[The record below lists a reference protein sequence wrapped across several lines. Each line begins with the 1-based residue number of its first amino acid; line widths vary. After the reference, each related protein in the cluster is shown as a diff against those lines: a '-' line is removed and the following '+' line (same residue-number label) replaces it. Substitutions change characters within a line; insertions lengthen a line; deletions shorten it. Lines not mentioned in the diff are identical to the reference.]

1 MSEGFQCLA
10 ALAAAGVAPDVPHA
24 MSEGTFFQDLAV
36 LMAVAGV
43 VAGIFGRFG
52 WPKVIG
58 YILAGVVLGEHTWN
72 GSLLADIGSTRTIG
86 QLGVVFLM
94 FGMGL
99 SFSPK
104 DVRRARSV
112 AVPAALVDTVMMTWL
127 GYTVG
132 TRIFGWSTVPSLFL
146 GVAICDS
153 ATTLLA
159 KIFDELGWTNR
170 PFVTNVLGISL
181 CEDVICVGAIAVVTG
196 VASGGSMS
204 LAALG
209 TSLGSLVL
217 FFLTV
222 LVFGFVL
229 VPRLLDSIGKRGDG
243 ESLVLVALG
252 VCFFVSYLAYL
263 FEFSLALGA
272 FLVGLVAS
280 TSGMRH
286 RLVALAGPLKAMFAA
301 VFFVSIG
308 LMVDPAALAS
318 CWPDIILV
326 AAVIV
331 VGKTLNIG
339 LASLAAGTDVRTAVQ
354 NGLSLAQTGEFAFM
368 VAMLYATITGD
379 FERPLFQV
387 AVGAS
392 LLTVLANPLLVRISE
407 RVGVWTESKV
417 PPGLGRRLA
426 SYRAWL
432 ERIRASRGSPAFQ
445 RLRLAAV
452 TLGVYAVLIL
462 AASIVCTLLGQY
474 DYSGFSPFLERHD
487 ELIFF
492 VLANLF
498 DVAVFSLVP
507 SAARSLGDS
516 VAVLLAGD
524 GDARWQT
531 HLRPLVRYVTTT
543 VAVALFFLEWTMIN
557 VSIVPQGGAVR
568 VGAFVVVIVV
578 GVVGWRLFAKAGRRA
593 SQRFHEALTAEERQ
607 EGLAATMA
615 VPAPS
620 GDVHSLVLG
629 PGSPAVG
636 GTVVTLNIRA
646 KTGASVVAVVRDGQ
660 MTRNVGPEW
669 EFRIGDK
676 LLVLGDAHQL
686 AALKD
691 LLGVT

>member
-1 MSEGFQCLA
+1 MSEGA
-10 ALAAAGVAPDVPHA
+10 
-24 MSEGTFFQDLAV
+24 FFQDLAV

-43 VAGIFGRFG
+43 VAGFFGRFG
-52 WPKVIG
+52 WPKVLG

-72 GSLLADIGSTRTIG
+72 GSLLADVGSTRTIG

-104 DVRRARSV
+104 DVRRVRSV
-112 AVPAALVDTVMMTWL
+112 AIPAAVVDTVVMTWL
-127 GYTVG
+127 GYTIG
-132 TRIFGWSTVPSLFL
+132 TRVFGWSAVPSLFL

-159 KIFDELGWTNR
+159 KVFDELGWSNR
-170 PFVTNVLGISL
+170 PVATNVLGISL

-196 VASGGSMS
+196 VASGGDMS

-209 TSLGSLVL
+209 SSLGSLFL

-263 FEFSLALGA
+263 FDFSLALGA

-286 RLVALAGPLKAMFAA
+286 RLVALADPLKAMFAA

-308 LMVDPAALAS
+308 LLVDPSALAH
-318 CWPDIILV
+318 CLPEIVLV
-326 AAVIV
+326 AAAIV
-331 VGKTLNIG
+331 LGKTLNIG
-339 LASLAAGTDVRTAVQ
+339 LASLAVGTDVRTAVQ

-368 VAMLYATITGD
+368 VAMLYATLTGD

-392 LLTVLANPLLVRISE
+392 LLTVLVNPILVRFSDRAGE
-407 RVGVWTESKV
+407 WAESKV
-417 PPGLGRRLA
+417 PPGLERRLV

-445 RLRLAAV
+445 GVRMAAV
-452 TLGVYAVLIL
+452 RLGVYAVLLL

-474 DYSGFSPFLERHD
+474 DYSGFSPFFERHD
-487 ELIFF
+487 SLIFF

-531 HLRPLVRYVTTT
+531 HLRPLVRF
-543 VAVALFFLEWTMIN
+543 VATAAVVALFFLEWTMIN

-607 EGLAATMA
+607 EGLAASMT

-620 GDVHSLVLG
+620 GDVHRLVLG
-629 PGSPAVG
+629 AGSPAVG
-636 GTVVTLNIRA
+636 ETVVTLNIRA
-646 KTGASVVAVVRDGQ
+646 KTGASVVAVVRGGQ
-660 MTRNVGPEW
+660 MTRNIGPEW
-669 EFRIGDK
+669 EFRIGDE
-676 LLVLGDAHQL
+676 LLVLGDARQVV
-686 AALKD
+686 ALKD